1 MTKDDGRVT
10 IVADPDAPNTGTYQ
24 ASNYYG
30 QQLRNQLVAYV
41 VVALLGSGFTAVVDD
56 DYHDGGHNDGS
67 NSKNCLYSVHV
78 RKLSPLAR

>member
-1 MTKDDGRVT
+1 MT
-10 IVADPDAPNTGTYQ
+10 IVADPDAPNTGTNPGAGQ

-67 NSKNCLYSVHV
+67 NSKNLYSVHV